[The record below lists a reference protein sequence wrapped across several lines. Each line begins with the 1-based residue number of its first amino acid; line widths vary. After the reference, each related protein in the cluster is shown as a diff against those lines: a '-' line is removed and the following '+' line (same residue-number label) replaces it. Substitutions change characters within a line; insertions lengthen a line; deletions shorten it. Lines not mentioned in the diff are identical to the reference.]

1 MIKETSKKRLTAI
14 MAAVIFVAHSF
25 LVCPTARASGREIP
39 IPDYQFRPIRPTRA
53 VTIRE
58 AVAIALRNFPSIAD
72 RKYKVRAAMANVSL
86 ALTQYLPNLNMDI
99 QESAVTSN
107 RVASVVMNN
116 VSGFDTVPVD
126 SGPPATHSSM
136 KPLANNLQ
144 GLNLN
149 WLLVDFGLRHANDD
163 FARADARAA
172 RADYRLTK
180 LDVAFDAADAY
191 LQVVAAKQV
200 IRSAQASL
208 DRMEAAD
215 LIARTLVSK
224 GLRPGVDAASL
235 EFDVSKAKISV
246 IKADKEIKLSLV
258 ELAERMGIA
267 NADIDVISEPL
278 VTAPTQTSESAF
290 GPFNLT
296 AHPLTLL
303 KTAEVERWKEK
314 VHVLDVA
321 YRPHLWM
328 NSSIWGKGSGEQQNV
343 NPIQSVAGGA
353 LPQVFN
359 YMVGLSF
366 TLPIMEYFP
375 LKYEKK
381 IAINNELSAKANLD
395 LAMQILEKK
404 DARAR
409 ILLAEAKRV
418 AAETP
423 VMVQAAK
430 VKEIKTVKRYR
441 TGLTDMAA
449 VAESEKVL
457 AEAEVEDSLAQIE
470 LWRSVLALAYV
481 QGDLGP
487 FLNLVAIAEGSQ
499 PEVYSPSPKGRR

>member
-1 MIKETSKKRLTAI
+1 MITRRFVKILTAI
-14 MAAVIFVAHSF
+14 LAVVFTLSNAF
-25 LVCPTARASGREIP
+25 PAFCAGREIP

-53 VTIRE
+53 ITIRE
-58 AVAIALRNFPSIAD
+58 AVAIALRNFPSISE
-72 RKYKVRAAMANVSL
+72 RTYKVRAAMANISL
-86 ALTQYLPNLNMDI
+86 AKTQYLPNLNADI

-107 RVASVVMNN
+107 RTASVVMNN

-126 SGPPATHSSM
+126 SGPPATKSSM

-149 WLLVDFGLRHANDD
+149 WLMVDFGLRHANDD

-172 RADYRLTK
+172 RADLRLTQ
-180 LDVAFDAADAY
+180 LDVAFEAADSF
-191 LQVVAAKQV
+191 LRVVAAKQV

-215 LIARTLVSK
+215 LIARTLVAK

-235 EFDVSKAKISV
+235 DFDVSKAKIGV

-258 ELAERMGIA
+258 ELAEKMGVA
-267 NADIDVISEPL
+267 NADIDVISAPL
-278 VTAPTQTSESAF
+278 IAAPTETNENAF

-296 AHPLTLL
+296 SHPLTLL
-303 KTAEVERWKEK
+303 KDAEVLRWQEK
-314 VHVLDVA
+314 MRVLDVA
-321 YRPHLWM
+321 YRPHLWL
-328 NSSIWGKGSGEQQNV
+328 NSSIWGKGSGEPRNI
-343 NPIQSVAGGA
+343 NPLPSVAGGV
-353 LPQVFN
+353 LPQAFN
-359 YMVGLSF
+359 YMVGVSLSF
-366 TLPIMEYFP
+366 PIMEYFP

-381 IAINNELSAKANLD
+381 IALNNELAAKSNLN
-395 LAMQILEKK
+395 LAMQILEEK

-418 AAETP
+418 ADETP
-423 VMVQAAK
+423 IMVQAAK
-430 VKEIKTVKRYR
+430 VKEIKVVKRYR

-449 VAESEKVL
+449 VAEAEKVL

-470 LWRSVLALAYV
+470 LWRSILSLAYV
-481 QGDLGP
+481 QGDLKP
-487 FLNLVAIAEGSQ
+487 FLNLVAIAEGTDTRPLSPA
-499 PEVYSPSPKGRR
+499 PEGRR